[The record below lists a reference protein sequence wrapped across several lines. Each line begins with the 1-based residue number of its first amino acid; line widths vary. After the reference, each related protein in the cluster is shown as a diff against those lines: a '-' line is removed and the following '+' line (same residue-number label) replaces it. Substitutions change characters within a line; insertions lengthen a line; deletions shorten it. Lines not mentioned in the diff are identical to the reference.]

1 MRTPRVKNN
10 VHPFAL
16 HREDGATRLNQMGFF
31 LMFLPAVIGAQ
42 EAAGF
47 GGDPEVNRPLVLAVG
62 ALCGA
67 LGGWLFG
74 LGRAPAR
81 AGLLG
86 GALASTGGLVLTHLG
101 IAGRERFFFLEA
113 VVFWLVGSV
122 PGALVYKSLIDH
134 AVRSRP
140 PR

>member
-1 MRTPRVKNN
+1 
-10 VHPFAL
+10 
-16 HREDGATRLNQMGFF
+16 MG
-31 LMFLPAVIGAQ
+31 
-42 EAAGF
+42 
-47 GGDPEVNRPLVLAVG
+47 
-62 ALCGA
+62 GA

-122 PGALVYKSLIDH
+122 PGALAYKTLIDR
-134 AVRSRP
+134 AVRSRR